1 MFEDCGRKERE
12 RKKREEGDTH
22 TTARCED
29 EGDRGG
35 SGGEG
40 QKDGELKE
48 AGKDAGGGRG
58 GGDRMTL
65 GGNIKKT
72 DQDVSWDFAGIFSN
86 RNLDFKALRMCGL
99 CSASQ
104 PRLTFR

>member
-12 RKKREEGDTH
+12 RKKKRRGRH
-22 TTARCED
+22 TRRHDCED
-29 EGDRGG
+29 EGDRGR

-48 AGKDAGGGRG
+48 AGKDAGGG
-58 GGDRMTL
+58 GDRMTL
-65 GGNIKKT
+65 GGGIKKT